1 MRLTLSSRIGFDG
14 LKEITCY
21 VHVMDGFKE
30 LLSLLNIQGAIDVA
44 QIHMQ
49 KSKVETFTTKYY
61 SFNSKAYNV
70 QLHAIIDYKKHFV
83 DVFVINPKS
92 MNDARIL
99 CLFSIYQITWRNFF
113 HEFDSHEGIKPYIIG
128 NKGYRLLSWLM
139 VPHKQVNVQHSI
151 FRGIVQQAT
160 FL

>member
-1 MRLTLSSRIGFDG
+1 MRLPLSSRIGFNG

-30 LLSLLNIQGAIDVA
+30 LLSLLSIQGAIDVA

-49 KSKVETFTTKYY
+49 ESKVQAFTTKYY

-70 QLHAIIDYKKHFV
+70 QFMPLLI
-83 DVFVINPKS
+83 
-92 MNDARIL
+92 ARNIL
-99 CLFSIYQITWRNFF
+99 W
-113 HEFDSHEGIKPYIIG
+113 
-128 NKGYRLLSWLM
+128 M
-139 VPHKQVNVQHSI
+139 
-151 FRGIVQQAT
+151 